1 MQWYFG
7 IPKKMDCQVVQESCP
22 RIPPV
27 CINIWLPQFLS
38 VQQAGAGGW
47 SWNGVR
53 EKHCYL
59 AGAGGRSWNDVRKKY
74 CTAGAPAEQPNTVKG
89 TK

>member
-1 MQWYFG
+1 LEFQKRWIAKWFKNPAPVYLLYASIFG
-7 IPKKMDCQVVQESCP
+7 Y
-22 RIPPV
+22 
-27 CINIWLPQFLS
+27 QFLS